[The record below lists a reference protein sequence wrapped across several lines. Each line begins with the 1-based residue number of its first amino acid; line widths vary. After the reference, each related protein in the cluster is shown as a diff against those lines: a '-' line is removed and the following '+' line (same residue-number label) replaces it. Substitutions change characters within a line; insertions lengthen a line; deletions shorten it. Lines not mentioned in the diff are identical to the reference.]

1 MITMNDDPFFNNMPY
16 KVCMDRLRQYETTP
30 GDSELSKS
38 LATDIIKELSK
49 LEVDRTSALD
59 VFINIMNRAELVN
72 VLNPKTDAFNKLLDM
87 LMALGLVVVVG
98 LPPRSYSKIFNFYYA
113 LPEKSI
119 SLYEKHLSNIEDK
132 PEYPTIELDGK
143 LFVPKS
149 SCTGGTVLECAN
161 CGFRFSVIRPNKA
174 DLENFSK
181 HTCVI
186 SDKTDYDLDDK

>member
-1 MITMNDDPFFNNMPY
+1 MSDPFFNNMPY
-16 KVCMDRLRQYETTP
+16 KVCKDRLRQYETIP

-49 LEVDRTSALD
+49 IEVGRISAMD
-59 VFINIMNRAELVN
+59 AFINIMNRSEPVN
-72 VLNPKTDAFNKLLDM
+72 VLTTKTDAFNKLIEM
-87 LMALGLVVVVG
+87 LLALGLIVVVG
-98 LPPRSYSKIFNFYYA
+98 LPPRSYSKNFSFYYV

-119 SLYEKHLSNIEDK
+119 SLYEKHLSNIEDN
-132 PEYPTIELDGK
+132 PEYSTIELDGK

-149 SCTGGTVLECAN
+149 SCTGGTILECAN

-186 SDKTDYDLDDK
+186 SDKTDYDIDDK